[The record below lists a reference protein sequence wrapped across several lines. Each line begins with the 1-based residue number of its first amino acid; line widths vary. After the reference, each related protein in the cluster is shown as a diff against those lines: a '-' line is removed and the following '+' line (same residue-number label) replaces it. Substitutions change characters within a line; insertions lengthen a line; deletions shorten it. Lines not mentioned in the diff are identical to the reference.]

1 MTKSIRFRLLAI
13 FILVFAAMGI
23 NSLWSVV
30 NFHGLKG
37 SIDDIMRANY
47 RSVVDA
53 QNMIVALERQDS
65 AEISFIYENASTPV
79 TTLKD
84 NEKTFLKWLAEAEN
98 NITEPGE
105 AQTVKSIDT
114 LYSQYLQA
122 FVTLERIK
130 LSKGAKEASDYYY
143 NSIFPLFE
151 KTKSECRAL
160 LDLNQNA
167 MVSLKNKA
175 GKTAENA
182 TYSTL
187 GISILTILA
196 GIIVAFYFTGKITNP
211 IYRLI
216 GKIRKISDGDY
227 SQKIDVSGSDE
238 IAALASEFNTMARKL
253 RDYELINVKRLM
265 EEKQKAESIVES
277 VTDGILVTD
286 VENKITLV
294 NGSAERA
301 LNIREKDAAGR
312 HFLESVNDKKLFGL
326 IESAMKNEGDPNLP
340 QKYVDIATA
349 GEKPRHYRASSK
361 SVTDGEGKIIGVVTL
376 FQDIT
381 KLKEVDDLK
390 SEFVSSVSHEFR
402 TPLTSISMA
411 VGLLLDGVPGEIN
424 LSQKELLGAIREDE
438 ERLRKLVEELL
449 DLSRIEAGKIEMDI
463 KPCAVREILE
473 YAVKP
478 FRIQAEEK
486 NVKIE
491 VAPEG
496 DLPKVKADFNK
507 ISWVMTNLISNALR
521 YSPGDGSGRV
531 SVNAGR
537 SGNKVVFTV
546 SDNGRGIPE
555 EFRARIFEKFVRVEG
570 SAESTGGTGLGL
582 AISKEMIKAHGGE
595 IWLES
600 RQGSGSTFC
609 FSLNAVKGVEG

>member
-13 FILVFAAMGI
+13 FIFVFAAMGI

-65 AEISFIYENASTPV
+65 AEISFIYENSSTPV

-84 NEKTFLKWLAEAEN
+84 NEKTFLKWLSEAEN

-105 AQTVKSIDT
+105 AKTVKTIDS
-114 LYSQYLQA
+114 LYSQYLET
-122 FVTLERIK
+122 FVALERIK
-130 LSKGAKEASDYYY
+130 LSKGVKDAGDYYY
-143 NSIFPLFE
+143 TSIFPLFE
-151 KTKSECRAL
+151 KTKNECGAL

-175 GKTAENA
+175 GRTAENA

-187 GISILTILA
+187 GISVLTILA
-196 GIIVAFYFTGKITNP
+196 GIITAFYFTAKITNP
-211 IYRLI
+211 IYGLI
-216 GKIRKISDGDY
+216 EKIRKISDGDY
-227 SQKIDVSGSDE
+227 GQKIDVSGMDE

-277 VTDGILVTD
+277 VSDGILVTD
-286 VENKITLV
+286 VEKKVTLV

-301 LNIREKDAAGR
+301 LGISEKDAIGR
-312 HFLESVNDKKLFGL
+312 HFLESVKDEKIFGL
-326 IESAMKNEGDPNLP
+326 IENAMKEGNGSELP
-340 QKYVDIATA
+340 QRYADIATSD
-349 GEKPRHYRASSK
+349 ERTRHYRVSSRPI
-361 SVTDGEGKIIGVVTL
+361 TDADGGTIGVVTL

-411 VGLLLDGVPGEIN
+411 VGLLLDGVPGGIN
-424 LSQKELLGAIREDE
+424 PSQKELLDAVREDE

-449 DLSRIEAGKIEMDI
+449 DLSKIESGKIVMDI
-463 KPCAVREILE
+463 KPCAVPDILE

-478 FRIQAEEK
+478 FGIQAKDK

-491 VAPEG
+491 VASEG

-521 YSPGDGSGRV
+521 YSPDDGSGRI
-531 SVNAGR
+531 SVNAER
-537 SGNKVVFTV
+537 RGNKVVFTV
-546 SDNGRGIPE
+546 SDNGKGIPE
-555 EFRARIFEKFVRVEG
+555 EFQAKLFEKFVRVEG
-570 SAESTGGTGLGL
+570 GESAGGTGLGL

-600 RQGSGSTFC
+600 RPGKGSTFY
-609 FSLNAVKGVEG
+609 FSLNAVKEV